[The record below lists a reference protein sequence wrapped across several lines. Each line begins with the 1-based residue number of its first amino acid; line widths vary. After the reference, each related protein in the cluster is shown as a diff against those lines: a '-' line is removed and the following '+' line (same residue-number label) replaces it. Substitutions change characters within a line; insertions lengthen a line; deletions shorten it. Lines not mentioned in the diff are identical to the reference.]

1 MVEPSDG
8 GSRVGVPKDYVDPS
22 NNALIEFYSK
32 EGTRL
37 RRGSTWEAVG
47 KWLMIRTPGSSR
59 RREMANSFQES
70 TKYSQ

>member
-1 MVEPSDG
+1 MVEPRDG

-47 KWLMIRTPGSSR
+47 
-59 RREMANSFQES
+59 
-70 TKYSQ
+70 